1 MSKKFNLYL
10 GKAGQLA
17 TMSYFLLRGWN
28 VATPEVDVGDDL
40 FVVEDEKGI
49 FFRVQVKAA
58 QSVSRKTG
66 FGAKFS
72 LPLKQLR
79 KEIDPEVY
87 YVFLTNRYDE
97 WMNKI
102 IVPRSALFARFQKN
116 NIGSV
121 VGDNLLLYF
130 TYEDTKGVTKVM
142 CSGVD
147 FSEFYNNF
155 EDFPRIAH

>member
-1 MSKKFNLYL
+1 MSRKFNLYL

-49 FFRVQVKAA
+49 FFRVQVKTA
-58 QSVSRKTG
+58 QSLSRKTG

-79 KEIDPEVY
+79 KAIDPEVY
-87 YVFLTNRYDE
+87 YVFLTNRQDDWSY
-97 WMNKI
+97 KI
-102 IVPRSALFARFQKN
+102 IVPRSALFARFQKD
-116 NIGSV
+116 NIGSII
-121 VGDNLLLYF
+121 GDNLLLYF
-130 TYEDTKGVTKVM
+130 TFEANKVM

-155 EDFPRIAH
+155 DDFPRIAH

>member
-1 MSKKFNLYL
+1 MSKKYNLYL

-40 FVVEDEKGI
+40 FVVEDKKGI
-49 FFRVQVKAA
+49 FYRVQVKTA
-58 QSVSRKTG
+58 QPVSRKIG

-72 LPLKQLR
+72 VPLKQLQ

-87 YVFLTNRYDE
+87 YVFLTNRNDE
-97 WMNKI
+97 WLNKI
-102 IVPRSALFARFQKN
+102 IVPRSELFTRFLNN

-121 VGDNLLLYF
+121 IGDNLLLYF
-130 TYEDTKGVTKVM
+130 TYEGLKVM
-142 CSGVD
+142 CSGID
-147 FSEFYNNF
+147 ISEFYNNF
-155 EDFPRIAH
+155 EDFPRIEH